1 MAPRRNIDRAAWET
15 RSRREPVSGRMD
27 RFEQFDDRGDDRF
40 ERRSERRFDRIERD
54 VDDRSFYDRH
64 DDVRDAEVRSF
75 DERSFDERSFDNR
88 EFNDRERE
96 LRYDRYERGYDRYER
111 DDDRYGVHAERNRMP
126 SELDQD
132 FAAMKRVWQ
141 MIRAGAVR
149 MVGEVGRQY

>member
-27 RFEQFDDRGDDRF
+27 RYERFEDRREDRF
-40 ERRSERRFDRIERD
+40 ERRSEMNHERF
-54 VDDRSFYDRH
+54 
-64 DDVRDAEVRSF
+64 
-75 DERSFDERSFDNR
+75 
-88 EFNDRERE
+88 ERE
-96 LRYDRYERGYDRYER
+96 YDRYERGYDRYDAR
-111 DDDRYGVHAERNRMP
+111 AERSQVP

>member
-27 RFEQFDDRGDDRF
+27 RYERFEDRREDRF
-40 ERRSERRFDRIERD
+40 ERRSEMNYDRIEP
-54 VDDRSFYDRH
+54 
-64 DDVRDAEVRSF
+64 E
-75 DERSFDERSFDNR
+75 
-88 EFNDRERE
+88 
-96 LRYDRYERGYDRYER
+96 YDRYERGYDRYDAR
-111 DDDRYGVHAERNRMP
+111 AERSQVP